1 MARFQHLIFDLDGT
15 LVDTRADL
23 AAAANCMLERF
34 GLPAQSVEQV
44 GAHIGHGPRVLVER
58 ILGPAHAHLAA
69 EGFAV
74 FMDSYA
80 RHVADQSVVYPG
92 IRRVLATAQARGAV
106 LSVLTNK
113 PQAASRALL
122 SGLGLLPFF
131 SVVVGGDTL
140 PKPKP
145 DPIGVWHVRRLSAV
159 PLDRTVLIGD
169 SSIDIQTGRAAGIL
183 TCGVG
188 WGFDVRGLA
197 EAAPDFLVDSAEE
210 LLAVLEG

>member
-15 LVDTRADL
+15 LIDTRADL
-23 AAAANCMLERF
+23 TTAANCMLERF

-44 GAHIGHGPRVLVER
+44 DAHIGHGPRVLVEQ

-80 RHVADQSVVYPG
+80 RHLVDQSVVYPG
-92 IRRVLATAQARGAV
+92 IRRVLATATARGAV

-131 SVVVGGDTL
+131 RVVVGGDTL

-145 DPIGVWHVRRLSAV
+145 DPIGVWHVQRLSAV

-169 SSIDIQTGRAAGIL
+169 SSIDIRTGRAAGIL
-183 TCGVG
+183 TCGAG
-188 WGFDVRGLA
+188 WGFDARGLA
-197 EAAPDFLVDSAEE
+197 EAAPDFLMRSVEE